1 MAEEVGVL
9 TGESTSH
16 TGCFVFQ
23 TARKTKPIKARQ
35 PLNMKSLH
43 RVRAVVSDEQDQK
56 HKNHSDLTVEKPV
69 GCIKDGAPGPEGHRG
84 VRGTETWLPLIQS
97 EAGRLLLAAGFIITR
112 PCLVNTHIC

>member
-56 HKNHSDLTVEKPV
+56 HKNHSDLTVENLLGVFRTEHQDQKAIEAFAV
-69 GCIKDGAPGPEGHRG
+69 QKHGCH
-84 VRGTETWLPLIQS
+84 
-97 EAGRLLLAAGFIITR
+97 
-112 PCLVNTHIC
+112 